1 MILLRASLRHLF
13 QHPWLTALSII
24 GVALGVAVVTGVDLA
39 NESAARAFRVAAET
53 VAGRATHQ
61 IVGGPA
67 GLPEE
72 LYRSLRVDRGIRPSA
87 PVVEGYLAV
96 PGRPGT
102 TLRIIGID
110 PFAEGP
116 FRAFGA
122 RFIKGAD
129 LEGLV
134 ARPATVLL
142 LPETARRLGVKQGE
156 TLTVETGGSDRRI
169 TIAGFLEAGEGVNRQ
184 GLDGVLVAD
193 IATAQELLGMVGR
206 LSRLDLILPGDEE
219 GEARL
224 TAVRK
229 LLPAGAEVIAAG
241 TRAGGLDQMTR
252 AFRLNLTALS
262 LLALVVGMFLIYNT
276 TTFAVVRRRRLIGM
290 LRAMGVTR
298 REIFALVCGE
308 AFVTGLLGMVLGLAG
323 GMLLGRVLTGLVT
336 RTINDLYFVLQV
348 GEMTLSPVILA
359 KGAFLGVGATLA
371 AALPPAYEATT
382 APPRAVLVRSFI
394 ESRSRRLVPLAAFM
408 GFLSMGGGCLLF
420 IGDSGGIV
428 TGFIGLFALI
438 IGYALLVPG
447 ATVLIA
453 ALFRPIAGGIAGSLG
468 RMAARGVAA
477 SLSRTGVATA
487 ALVVAV
493 SATIGVG
500 IMVGSFR
507 ATVERWLESR
517 LRADVYVT
525 TVGTGTGREK
535 PPLNP
540 ALVERLASVPGAA
553 ARSLTRRVTV
563 EAAEGGT
570 DLLVMD
576 VPRQSSFGFRLKEGN
591 PDQVWRSFSRGEA
604 VIVSEPYAFRHHVVP
619 GDRILLRT
627 DGGMKEFPV
636 AGVYYEYGSDTGV
649 VTMARSAYLRY
660 WHDPS
665 VDGLGFY
672 GATGVPTDRLAAEI
686 RALAGT
692 NRITVVSNRELR
704 DASVAVFDRTFAI
717 TGVLRLL
724 TVVVAF
730 VGVLSALMAIQVERA
745 RELAV
750 LRAVGLTPGE
760 VWGLICGET
769 GLIGLIAGFLS
780 LPLGIFEALVLI
792 HVINRRSFGWTMEL
806 SIDPIILFHAL
817 LLACSAAL
825 IAGIWPAFTIAR
837 TSPSLALREEE

>member
-1 MILLRASLRHLF
+1 MILLRATLRHLLR
-13 QHPWLTALSII
+13 HPWLTALSVI
-24 GVALGVAVVTGVDLA
+24 GVALGVTVVTGVDLA

-67 GLPEE
+67 GISEE
-72 LYRSLRVDRGIRPSA
+72 LYRSLRVDRGVRPVA
-87 PVVEGYLAV
+87 PLVEGYVAV

-129 LEGLV
+129 LEGLL
-134 ARPATVLL
+134 ARPATGLL
-142 LPETARRLGVKQGE
+142 LGETAERLGVKQGE
-156 TLTVETGGSDRRI
+156 TLTVETGGIDHRV

-184 GLDGVLVAD
+184 GLEGVVVVD

-206 LSRLDLILPGDEE
+206 LSRIDLILPE
-219 GEARL
+219 GEGGDARL
-224 TAVRK
+224 VNLRK
-229 LLPAGAEVIAAG
+229 SLPAGTEVMEAG
-241 TRAGGLDQMTR
+241 ARTGSLDQMTR

-262 LLALVVGMFLIYNT
+262 LLALMVGMFLIYNT

-308 AFVTGLLGMVLGLAG
+308 ALLVGIVGMVLGLAG

-348 GEMTLSPVILA
+348 GEMTFSPLIFA

-371 AALPPAYEATT
+371 AALPPALEATT
-382 APPRAVLVRSFI
+382 APPRAVLVRSII
-394 ESRSRRLVPLAAFM
+394 EARTRRLVPLATLVGLLA
-408 GFLSMGGGCLLF
+408 MGGGCLLF
-420 IGDSGGIV
+420 LGDKGGIV
-428 TGFIGLFALI
+428 TGFVGLFALI
-438 IGYALLVPG
+438 LGYALVVPG
-447 ATVLIA
+447 ATVCIA
-453 ALFRPIAGGIAGSLG
+453 ALVRPLAGGIAGSLG
-468 RMAARGVAA
+468 RMAVRGVVT

-507 ATVERWLESR
+507 STVERWLESR
-517 LRADVYVT
+517 LRADIYVT

-535 PPLNP
+535 PPLDP

-553 ARSLTRRVTV
+553 GRSLTRRVTID
-563 EAAEGGT
+563 APGGST

-576 VPRQSSFGFRLKEGN
+576 VLRQSSFGLRLKEG
-591 PDQVWRSFSRGEA
+591 DIDRVWRSFSRGEA
-604 VIVSEPYAFRHHVVP
+604 VIVSEPYAFRHRVGP
-619 GDRILLRT
+619 GDRVRLRT
-627 DGGMKEFPV
+627 DRGVREFPV
-636 AGVYYEYGSDTGV
+636 AGVYYDYGSDTGV
-649 VTMARSAYLRY
+649 VAMARAAYLRY
-660 WHDPS
+660 WDDRS
-665 VDGLGFY
+665 VDGIGFY
-672 GATGVPTDRLAAEI
+672 GDKGVTTDQLAEEI
-686 RALAGT
+686 RKRAGAS
-692 NRITVVSNRELR
+692 RITVISNRELR
-704 DASVAVFDRTFAI
+704 TASVAVFDRTFAI

-730 VGVLSALMAIQVERA
+730 VGVLSALMAIQVERS

-750 LRAVGLTPGE
+750 LRAVGLTPAE
-760 VWGLICGET
+760 VWGLVCGET
-769 GLIGLIAGFLS
+769 GLIGLIAGLLS
-780 LPLGIFEALVLI
+780 LPLGILEALVLI

-806 SIDPIILFHAL
+806 SLEPAILLQAMV
-817 LLACSAAL
+817 LACFAAL
-825 IAGIWPAFTIAR
+825 IAGIWPAFAIAR
-837 TSPSLALREEE
+837 TSPALALREEE